1 MFVFIAVAL
10 FVVIFVQIGHLK
22 TRVKMLENQLR
33 EKGAEVAAPALQKEQ
48 SAPTEP
54 SAQEE
59 AASPAQDISTP
70 SENVLPDADPSPQPP
85 QPVIAAAVEGASI
98 PAAGQET
105 AGALSQTQEQ
115 KTAEASPASS
125 SPQGHNF
132 TLVQTLSWIG
142 GFTLFLG
149 VVFWIKYSIENNLI
163 SPVMRIVLSASLGVL
178 LLAAGLIIKRPN
190 LKTTAD
196 TLSGVGLTI
205 LYAAVYGA
213 YVFYHLLGAS
223 GAFTL
228 MACIAFLSFGV
239 AIWKQAKY
247 VGFLAQIIGF
257 ITPFLLSV
265 GSDHALFFF
274 TYVACINIAAA
285 AAALLRKMGRL
296 AD

>member
-85 QPVIAAAVEGASI
+85 QPVMAAAVEGASI

-115 KTAEASPASS
+115 KTASFP
-125 SPQGHNF
+125 GKF
-132 TLVQTLSWIG
+132 
-142 GFTLFLG
+142 
-149 VVFWIKYSIENNLI
+149 
-163 SPVMRIVLSASLGVL
+163 
-178 LLAAGLIIKRPN
+178 LAAG
-190 LKTTAD
+190 A
-196 TLSGVGLTI
+196 
-205 LYAAVYGA
+205 
-213 YVFYHLLGAS
+213 
-223 GAFTL
+223 
-228 MACIAFLSFGV
+228 
-239 AIWKQAKY
+239 
-247 VGFLAQIIGF
+247 
-257 ITPFLLSV
+257 
-265 GSDHALFFF
+265 
-274 TYVACINIAAA
+274 
-285 AAALLRKMGRL
+285 
-296 AD
+296 